1 MITIQGVSVRRGR
14 RVVLAGLDLRI
25 GPGLTVVT
33 GPNGSGKTTLLRLL
47 ATSLRPIVGSI
58 TINGLDPADPEQ
70 RRRVRERL
78 GYLPQDI
85 DTESREPIGTLLD
98 QVAFLKGIAD
108 PHDRAIALGRLA
120 VAHDLVDHLATRAS
134 DVTPGTLR
142 RALTAQA
149 FIGHPEHVIL
159 DEPFTHID
167 AHHRRLLHDLIDE
180 QRERQTTIVVSTND
194 YDDIAR
200 LRPDQLVE
208 VTSLP

>member
-1 MITIQGVSVRRGR
+1 MITLDGVSVRRGR

-33 GPNGSGKTTLLRLL
+33 GSNGSGKTTLLRLL
-47 ATSLRPIVGSI
+47 ATSLRPTVGTV
-58 TINGLDPADPEQ
+58 TINRFDPADPEQ

-85 DTESREPIGTLLD
+85 ETESRETIGALLD
-98 QVAFLKGIAD
+98 QIAFLKGIAH
-108 PHDRAIALGRLA
+108 PHDRAITLGRLA
-120 VAHDLVDHLATRAS
+120 VRHELVDHLAIRAS

-149 FIGHPEHVIL
+149 FIGEPGLVIL

-167 AHHRRLLHDLIDE
+167 AHNRRLLHTLLDE
-180 QRERQTTIVVSTND
+180 QRDRGTTIVVSTND
-194 YDDIAR
+194 HSDIAP
-200 LRPDQLVE
+200 LRPDQQVTM
-208 VTSLP
+208 TSLP

>member
-47 ATSLRPIVGSI
+47 ATSLRPSVGSI
-58 TINGLDPADPEQ
+58 TINGLDPADPEH

-108 PHDRAIALGRLA
+108 PHDRATALGRLA
-120 VAHDLVDHLATRAS
+120 VAHDVVDHLATRAS

-149 FIGHPEHVIL
+149 FIGDPELVIL

-194 YDDIAR
+194 YDDIVR